1 MTVSGRSL
9 RAPRALRRTPRHSGC
24 MIPLHQI
31 AFGGAS
37 MATRVGTHVAKTCF
51 SEYLSRVAYGGERF
65 LIERHGRPVAA
76 LVSVSDFE
84 HLEGRP
90 PAEKPEE
97 LESTVTDEEV
107 RRLVKQAAATLVIRM
122 PSGPPVERS
131 ERHPI
136 RIPGPPLSED
146 IIADRR

>member
-1 MTVSGRSL
+1 MFELSLGVRSV
-9 RAPRALRRTPRHSGC
+9 A
-24 MIPLHQI
+24 I
-31 AFGGAS
+31 
-37 MATRVGTHVAKTCF
+37 RVGTHDAKTNL
-51 SEYLSRVAYGGERF
+51 SEYLNRAAYRGERF

-84 HLEGRP
+84 HLEGRS
-90 PAEKPEE
+90 PAEQPEE

-107 RRLVKQAAATLVIRM
+107 RRLVKKAAATLVIRM